1 VVDELDRC
9 DARILV
15 VDDEPNIGALLA
27 ATLRLAGLETR
38 IATSGQEALS
48 MAREFR
54 PDLIVLDV
62 MLPDLDGF
70 EVAKRLRLVGSPAR
84 ILFLSARD
92 ATEDRISGLAA
103 GGDDYLGKPFSLQEV
118 ILRVRALLHRGGTRQ
133 SGDTGGVLS
142 YADLEMDEQTHE
154 VRRAGQR
161 VALSPTEFNLLWY
174 LLSNA
179 GRVVGKAQILSHVW
193 RYDFGDGQIVES
205 YVHYLRKKI
214 DQTEPYL
221 IHTVR
226 GFGYALRLPR
236 AGDL

>member
-1 VVDELDRC
+1 M
-9 DARILV
+9 

-38 IATSGQEALS
+38 IATSGLQALS
-48 MAREFR
+48 TAREFR

-70 EVAKRLRLVGSPAR
+70 EVAKRLRFVGCPAR
-84 ILFLSARD
+84 VLFLSARD
-92 ATEDRISGLAA
+92 AVEDRVSGLAA
-103 GGDDYLGKPFSLQEV
+103 GGDDYLAKPFSLQEV
-118 ILRVRALLHRGGTRQ
+118 ILRVRALLHRAGPRQ
-133 SGDTGGVLS
+133 SDDISGVLS
-142 YADLEMDEQTHE
+142 YADLEMDEQTRE
-154 VRRAGQR
+154 VRRAGRR

-179 GRVVGKAQILSHVW
+179 GRVVGKAQILLHVW
-193 RYDFGDGQIVES
+193 HYDFGGDGQIVES

-214 DQTEPYL
+214 DRTEPHL